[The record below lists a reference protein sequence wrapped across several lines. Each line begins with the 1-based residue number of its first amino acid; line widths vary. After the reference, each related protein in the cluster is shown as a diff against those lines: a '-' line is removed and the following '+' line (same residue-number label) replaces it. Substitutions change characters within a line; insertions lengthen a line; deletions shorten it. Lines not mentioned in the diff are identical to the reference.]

1 MLASRRLL
9 LLCASLAIVPM
20 PACLHISGSVTP
32 TETVEPK
39 HPTTGEFA
47 SFPKRPGDVVRTN
60 PGANTLASKPAPEV
74 EPVAA
79 TPPATDPEVV
89 AASDPAAPS
98 IAIPAATDPTLV
110 AALRAYI
117 ENRPDDA
124 IKLLQSLERSSQDY
138 ALALLPVL
146 VRGTQLN
153 MANAKP
159 EDVAMLVEQLHGIA
173 ARLEPKAALK
183 VEKVVFCRPNSVM
196 GFGRF
201 EPWPEV
207 QPYKPNDMAMLYVE
221 VRNLASEPTP
231 GPKGETFLSRAT
243 LTLEVRDATGKL
255 VEQSDPSNYQRRVS
269 AARIE
274 YAEHTR
280 SPLTDYYRTYRIL
293 VPNQPGVYNLTV
305 EVKDGAGKRVAR
317 SQPTEFRVAGP

>member
-1 MLASRRLL
+1 MLTSRGTQSIPIPVDSHENLAYTARGDSPVHEVADARFPPSPAVVRL
-9 LLCASLAIVPM
+9 AGHRAGA
-20 PACLHISGSVTP
+20 ACLHISGTVTP

-60 PGANTLASKPAPEV
+60 PGANTLASKPAPDV

-79 TPPATDPEVV
+79 IPPVADPEIVT
-89 AASDPAAPS
+89 ASDPAAPS

-183 VEKVVFCRPNSVM
+183 VEKVVFC
-196 GFGRF
+196 GR
-201 EPWPEV
+201 
-207 QPYKPNDMAMLYVE
+207 
-221 VRNLASEPTP
+221 
-231 GPKGETFLSRAT
+231 
-243 LTLEVRDATGKL
+243 
-255 VEQSDPSNYQRRVS
+255 
-269 AARIE
+269 
-274 YAEHTR
+274 TR
-280 SPLTDYYRTYRIL
+280 
-293 VPNQPGVYNLTV
+293 
-305 EVKDGAGKRVAR
+305 
-317 SQPTEFRVAGP
+317 